1 MLRKEGK
8 MAKFFD
14 KVIDKFFDFF
24 NFGRFITII
33 VPGLITA
40 LCFTMLVSQLIF
52 PIGKELEQGLVPK
65 IQSIQSKETTT
76 EKRAESKKK
85 DSFKGEEKNKTSTKE
100 TTTSNER
107 GKSQGPGDQEAIKKE
122 NKEALFNRQLAKDY
136 ARVSSNFFVVLL
148 LTIVLGLMLY
158 EVGYWIITF
167 FPPRGEE
174 LELFSY
180 DPQHDADNTVTQKFA
195 FTKKP
200 VGLVYFAPF
209 LKEKFSGEEN
219 YFNFLVTEYYRF
231 LEFSVNMPISI
242 IVSGIIGI
250 AYYVLFSIRNSYWPY
265 YSGFKLLFLM
275 LFVCSIAFL
284 LLVFPRINKVY
295 KKASKDLVRGVSDLM
310 SKGLVKL

>member
-1 MLRKEGK
+1 MV
-8 MAKFFD
+8 KFFE

-52 PIGKELEQGLVPK
+52 PTGKELEQGQVPK

-76 EKRAESKKK
+76 EKKTESKKK
-85 DSFKGEEKNKTSTKE
+85 DSSREEEETKTSTKE
-100 TTTSNER
+100 TTTTYEGS
-107 GKSQGPGDQEAIKKE
+107 KSQQKGDQEAIKKE
-122 NKEALFNRQLAKDY
+122 SKEAVFKRQLAKDY

-158 EVGYWIITF
+158 EIGYRIILF
-167 FPPRGEE
+167 FPTGQHQK
-174 LELFSY
+174 LFRY
-180 DPQHDADNTVTQKFA
+180 DPRYDADDKVTHKFG
-195 FTKKP
+195 FSKDS

-219 YFNFLVTEYYRF
+219 YFSFLVMEYYRF
-231 LEFSVNMPISI
+231 LEFSVNMPISV

-265 YSGFKLLFLM
+265 FFGFLVLFLM

-284 LLVFPRINKVY
+284 LLVFPKIYTAY
-295 KKASKDLVRGVSDLM
+295 KKATKDLVQGVSDLM
-310 SKGLVKL
+310 SKGLVQIK